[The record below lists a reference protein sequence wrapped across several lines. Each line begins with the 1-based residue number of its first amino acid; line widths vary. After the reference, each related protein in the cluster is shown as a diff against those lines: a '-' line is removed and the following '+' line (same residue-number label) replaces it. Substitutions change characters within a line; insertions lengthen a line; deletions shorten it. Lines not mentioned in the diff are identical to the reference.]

1 MFVLFLIIL
10 FVICSSGYLFKLFIN
25 KTDNLKNAS
34 KISQIALIASY
45 VLATL
50 YFIYLI
56 LLMLNIDYFQENV
69 LLWHVFILIYCIILY
84 YLIPLLI
91 IYFFTNKNIILSG
104 ILYGCYLI
112 FSAILFI
119 IVTKRSFV
127 DIFKFYFSYTILH
140 QYLSFESAV
149 FSGLINGWGSVVALS
164 NLIYPYFLKFKNF
177 EPKNLERD
185 LKEIDI
191 KIGDKKNEMEKNP
204 TSSELKNDLIK
215 LENQKIFLETTK
227 NNIIKKGN
235 SYASFM
241 STLLTVIFAAQSL
254 FFIYGSLMSLKG
266 FDYSSKNKPVDI
278 KGGSLIS
285 AVAKFSPVTL
295 EENILRIIEK
305 IVTYIL
311 FANYFNSANSG
322 SAGLLTNLNII
333 FDYLPFKS
341 EQKNDLLISLYALI
355 IPLTY
360 FTSGQFFIGLIQDLE
375 LKHIIIS
382 KFFEG
387 FDFGRWNKAYDLVY
401 IGSCIMY
408 AFEEYYYY
416 YFNLK

>member
-10 FVICSSGYLFKLFIN
+10 FVICSSGYLFNLFIN
-25 KTDNLKNAS
+25 KTDNLKNSS
-34 KISQIALIASY
+34 KISQIALIISY
-45 VLATL
+45 VLSTL

-69 LLWHVFILIYCIILY
+69 LLWHVFIFIYCIFLY
-84 YLIPLLI
+84 YLVPCLI
-91 IYFFTNKNIILSG
+91 IYFISHKNLLFSG
-104 ILYGCYLI
+104 IIYGGYLF

-119 IVTKRSFV
+119 IVTKSSFT
-127 DIFKFYFSYTILH
+127 DIFKFYFSRTILH

-164 NLIYPYFLKFKNF
+164 NLIYPYFLKFKKF

-191 KIGDKKNEMEKNP
+191 KIGDKKSEIEKNP
-204 TSSELKNDLIK
+204 TSLELKNELIILEDQKK
-215 LENQKIFLETTK
+215 LLETTK
-227 NNIIKKGN
+227 NNITKKGSSN
-235 SYASFM
+235 ANFM
-241 STLLTVIFAAQSL
+241 STLLTIIFAAQSL
-254 FFIYGSLMSLKG
+254 FFIYGSFMSLRG
-266 FDYSSKNKPVDI
+266 FDYSSKNKPVDL

-295 EENILRIIEK
+295 EENLLGIIEK
-305 IVTYIL
+305 VVTYIL

-322 SAGLLTNLNII
+322 STGLLNNLNII

-341 EQKNDLLISLYALI
+341 DQKNNIIINLYALI

-360 FTSGQFFIGLIQDLE
+360 FTCGQFFIGLVQDLQ

-387 FDFGRWNKAYDLVY
+387 FNFGRWNKAYDLVY
-401 IGSCIMY
+401 IASCIMY

-416 YFNLK
+416 YYNLK